1 MREFKIFLVVAC
13 FTALVYWG
21 VEPYAH
27 SVMKPHVA
35 PANFDF
41 KIEDTAYAQSVLKA
55 AQNELEAAKADLA
68 KAEEKSVEEEVSSAK
83 AKVEAANKKLESAQ
97 ASLDKI
103 NALYAQVDKIDFAK
117 GDGARGKAFFEG
129 NCYACHGA
137 KIDDLPANITDS
149 SMGVVPPDLSSA
161 ANLYGDKFLA
171 ALVLQPAIALK
182 VDHKFG
188 DAFIMSAYNSD
199 TTGESEEVVNANI
212 ADLIAYLNEIG
223 AKYKANFESSLSAN
237 LDEKYAKLT
246 LDSET
251 HKTLWQKDFAFEV
264 DKNNFIEACA
274 RCHSMRYDALNA
286 LSAKADL
293 MNYLGSNPP
302 DLSMMIRSRGDEY
315 LNNFINNTQKLLPG
329 TAMPRVG
336 LNEEAQKSIVA
347 YIEKVGD
354 NKKEERE
361 SLGLYIMGFFVILSI
376 FAILW
381 KRKIWANL
389 H

>member
-1 MREFKIFLVVAC
+1 MREFKIFLIVAC

-35 PANFDF
+35 PANFDL
-41 KIEDTAYAQSVLKA
+41 KLEDSTFAESVVKTAE
-55 AQNELEAAKADLA
+55 NELEAAKAELTRAEASSVEADINASKAKIEATNLKLENA
-68 KAEEKSVEEEVSSAK
+68 KA
-83 AKVEAANKKLESAQ
+83 N
-97 ASLDKI
+97 LDKI
-103 NALYAQVDKIDFAK
+103 NALWAQVDKIDFAA
-117 GDGARGKAFFEG
+117 GDSARGKGVFEG
-129 NCYACHGA
+129 TCYACHGA
-137 KIDDLPANITDS
+137 KIDELPANITDS

-161 ANLYGDKFLA
+161 ANLYSDKFLA
-171 ALVLQPAIALK
+171 ALILQPALALK
-182 VDHKFG
+182 VEHKFG

-212 ADLIAYLNEIG
+212 ADLIAYLNDIG
-223 AKYKANFESSLSAN
+223 ARYKVEFENNLSTN
-237 LDEKYAKLT
+237 LDEKYAKLG
-246 LDSET
+246 LDAET
-251 HKTLWQKDFAFEV
+251 NATLWKKDFEFALN
-264 DKNNFIEACA
+264 KNDFVEACA
-274 RCHSMRYDALNA
+274 RCHSMRYDGLSA

-293 MNYLGSNPP
+293 MGYLGSNPP
-302 DLSMMIRSRGDEY
+302 DLSMMIRSRGEEY

-336 LNEEAQKSIVA
+336 LDEAAQKSVLA

-354 NKKEERE
+354 SKKEERE